1 MSGAREVEVRR
12 DVRRAGGRIED
23 GTARLLVARAGELE
37 EIALPEELLPDALAR
52 LLDLG
57 PRTISAAAAPVRVTQ
72 SALSAALAGGDE
84 EPAEAPG
91 WIAGE
96 REALRGLL
104 AAGYVHWRVEVRGT
118 PSTHAVDVV
127 DLEVLDTGGLWLL
140 GFDPPEVE
148 LAPTSSTAVF
158 RRLAALMSGP
168 AQGAGA
174 TDASPA

>member
-57 PRTISAAAAPVRVTQ
+57 PRTISPAAAPLRVTQ
-72 SALSAALAGGDE
+72 SALSAALAGGEE
-84 EPAEAPG
+84 EPAAPPEY
-91 WIAGE
+91 E

-118 PSTHAVDVV
+118 PSTHAVDIV
-127 DLEVLDTGGLWLL
+127 DLEVLDTGAGLWLL

-158 RRLAALMSGP
+158 RRLAALVSGHFP
-168 AQGAGA
+168 TVA
-174 TDASPA
+174 